1 MVNDSAIR
9 ATSYKASINHLY
21 SEIGG
26 EAVILDLNSGVY
38 YGLNEVGVD
47 IWKWLQEAQ
56 TKENI
61 LSLLLDE
68 YEVTRQQAEA
78 DLETVF
84 TQFLET
90 GLIEA
95 ID

>member
-1 MVNDSAIR
+1 MVNNSAIQ
-9 ATSYKASINHLY
+9 ATSYKASTDHLY

-26 EAVILDLNSGVY
+26 EAVILDLGSGVY

-56 TKENI
+56 TKENV

-78 DLETVF
+78 DLEAVF
-84 TQFLET
+84 TQFLEI

>member
-9 ATSYKASINHLY
+9 ATSYKASTNHLY

-26 EAVILDLNSGVY
+26 EAVILDLGSGVY

-47 IWKWLQEAQ
+47 IWKWLQEAR
-56 TKENI
+56 TKEEI
-61 LSLLLDE
+61 LNLLLDE
-68 YEVTRQQAEA
+68 YEVTRQQAQE
-78 DLETVF
+78 DLEAVF
-84 TQFLET
+84 TQFLEA
-90 GLIEA
+90 GLIEE